1 MDEITSARRSTD
13 KSRRP
18 RAPVEIELKFGLR
31 SKSRRALE
39 TAPEF
44 SLSKPQRLHLL
55 STYYDTPD
63 QALKKAGLTLR
74 IRQNDRLRIQTVKA
88 AVNASDVALR
98 RDEWEWPIEQDAPD
112 LARIATITGLAPII
126 ERLKGRLEPVFV
138 TDIRRTVHLL
148 HLDDGSIVEVAIDTG
163 KVICGDQ
170 KESIDELELE
180 LKKGSPRS
188 LFSLAKSLHDQVPFW
203 IFAESKA
210 ARGWRLRTGHYASA
224 RAATLPRLQS
234 DDDEGEAFRK
244 ILRSSLGHLV
254 VNIAP
259 ALRGDSEGLHQM
271 RIALRACRAI
281 LEFFAPT
288 LSRKSEKHLNR
299 KLKHFVRKF
308 GQTRDWDVLCTETI
322 PAATAALPNDLDQI
336 RERAETAR
344 NGSHKTLKKTLRG
357 RAFTALVLSLATELS
372 DAEDSSINI
381 PDMKR
386 PFTEIAPSL
395 FDRIVTEI
403 SKRARHPGSL
413 SANELHRL
421 RKGLDRLYDDVTFVE
436 ALYSKHRLATYRA
449 RCEELQE
456 ILGLA
461 NDAVV
466 TRRLIRE
473 LVKHGAGHSREP
485 CDALVSWSKERR
497 RKALH
502 DLGRAVDGLRS
513 ASPFWR

>member
-31 SKSRRALE
+31 SRSRRALE

-210 ARGWRLRTGHYASA
+210 ARGWRLRTGH
-224 RAATLPRLQS
+224 
-234 DDDEGEAFRK
+234 
-244 ILRSSLGHLV
+244 
-254 VNIAP
+254 
-259 ALRGDSEGLHQM
+259 
-271 RIALRACRAI
+271 
-281 LEFFAPT
+281 
-288 LSRKSEKHLNR
+288 
-299 KLKHFVRKF
+299 
-308 GQTRDWDVLCTETI
+308 
-322 PAATAALPNDLDQI
+322 
-336 RERAETAR
+336 
-344 NGSHKTLKKTLRG
+344 
-357 RAFTALVLSLATELS
+357 
-372 DAEDSSINI
+372 
-381 PDMKR
+381 
-386 PFTEIAPSL
+386 
-395 FDRIVTEI
+395 
-403 SKRARHPGSL
+403 
-413 SANELHRL
+413 
-421 RKGLDRLYDDVTFVE
+421 
-436 ALYSKHRLATYRA
+436 
-449 RCEELQE
+449 
-456 ILGLA
+456 
-461 NDAVV
+461 
-466 TRRLIRE
+466 
-473 LVKHGAGHSREP
+473 
-485 CDALVSWSKERR
+485 
-497 RKALH
+497 
-502 DLGRAVDGLRS
+502 
-513 ASPFWR
+513 